1 MYCKVVKYVK
11 TPLEKP
17 KRINKNA
24 GKQHSVDKS
33 AVVTAPIIAIFSFFI
48 LSLVKNKYT
57 KMLLHYN
64 NQEHLH
70 QFQHKDNLTYLMD
83 IELVLELK

>member
-33 AVVTAPIIAIFSFFI
+33 AVVTAPIIAIFSFSFSF
-48 LSLVKNKYT
+48 L
-57 KMLLHYN
+57 
-64 NQEHLH
+64 
-70 QFQHKDNLTYLMD
+70 
-83 IELVLELK
+83 

>member
-11 TPLEKP
+11 NPLEKP

-33 AVVTAPIIAIFSFFI
+33 AVVTAPIIAIFSFFFFFFFH
-48 LSLVKNKYT
+48 N
-57 KMLLHYN
+57 M
-64 NQEHLH
+64 
-70 QFQHKDNLTYLMD
+70 FM
-83 IELVLELK
+83 

>member
-17 KRINKNA
+17 KKINKNA
-24 GKQHSVDKS
+24 GKQQSVDKS

-48 LSLVKNKYT
+48 LFLVKNMYM
-57 KMLLHYN
+57 KMP
-64 NQEHLH
+64 
-70 QFQHKDNLTYLMD
+70 
-83 IELVLELK
+83 